1 MISIPK
7 HVEVWT
13 STTSPADGFSKIAGA
28 RLQHRTAEQV
38 ITFPPTPAKY
48 VKVRFLSHHGGSWIQ
63 AGEVKIIEAR
73 EGAPSILRDM
83 PKNLASPALGGAVV
97 RFTSQHSDRDG
108 VHQLI
113 DGRTD
118 TPGWRS
124 ADRYLPQEFVF
135 AFRGDQV
142 ALIDQIILNP
152 KTNPGSDHRAKAHHR
167 VGLG

>member
-1 MISIPK
+1 M
-7 HVEVWT
+7 
-13 STTSPADGFSKIAGA
+13 
-28 RLQHRTAEQV
+28 
-38 ITFPPTPAKY
+38 
-48 VKVRFLSHHGGSWIQ
+48 
-63 AGEVKIIEAR
+63 KIIEAR

-108 VHQLI
+108 VHQLL

-124 ADRYLPQEFVF
+124 ADGYLPQEFVF

-142 ALIDQIILNP
+142 ALIDQIILHP
-152 KTNPGSDHRAKAHHR
+152 KTPHDPTTVAKAHHR